1 MAQAAG
7 IQISCAQFEP
17 RIGEIERNVDTS
29 LKLIGEAA
37 DSGSRLII
45 LPELCNSGYVLESR
59 EEAYALSEDVAT
71 GGSIARWAALAAERG
86 LYIVAGFLERE
97 GVKLYNSAI
106 IIGPDGV
113 IGTYRKNHLWADE
126 ALYFER
132 GDLGFPVFH
141 TPFGRIGV
149 LICYD
154 GWFPE
159 AWRLL
164 ALQGADIV
172 CVPTN
177 WVPMAEQPGG
187 MPAMANVLCMGAA
200 HSNSMVVAACD
211 RVGTERGQPFIGQS
225 LIVDHNGWPV
235 AGPASAREPEL
246 VTAICDL
253 SQSRRKRNWNDFNQ
267 VMRDRRT
274 DLYGEMLGTAVRPGW
289 Y

>member
-17 RIGEIERNVDTS
+17 RIGEIERNVETS

-37 DSGSRLII
+37 DSGSRLIV

-71 GGSIARWAALAAERG
+71 GGSVARWAALAAERG

>member
-17 RIGEIERNVDTS
+17 RIGEIERNVETS

-97 GVKLYNSAI
+97 GVRLYNSAVV
-106 IIGPDGV
+106 IGPDGV

-177 WVPMAEQPGG
+177 WVPMAEQPAG

-274 DLYGEMLGTAVRPGW
+274 DLYGEMLGTAARPGW

>member
-17 RIGEIERNVDTS
+17 RIGEVERNVEAS
-29 LKLIGEAA
+29 LKLIAEAA
-37 DSGSRLII
+37 DSGSRLIV

-71 GGSIARWAALAAERG
+71 GSSIARWASLAAERG
-86 LYIVAGFLERE
+86 LYIVAGFLERD
-97 GVKLYNSAI
+97 GIKLYNSAI
-106 IIGPDGV
+106 VIGPDGV

-141 TPFGRIGV
+141 TPFGRVGV

-159 AWRLL
+159 AWRIL

-177 WVPMAEQPGG
+177 WVPMAEQPAG

-235 AGPASAREPEL
+235 AGPASASEPGL

-253 SQSRRKRNWNDFNQ
+253 SQARRKRNWNDFNQ

>member
-17 RIGEIERNVDTS
+17 RIGEIERNVETS

-37 DSGSRLII
+37 DSGSRLIV

-86 LYIVAGFLERE
+86 LYIVAGFLEHD

-106 IIGPDGV
+106 VIGPEGV

-141 TPFGRIGV
+141 TPFGRVGV

-159 AWRLL
+159 AWRIL

-235 AGPASAREPEL
+235 AGAASARESEL

>member
-1 MAQAAG
+1 MAQEAG

-17 RIGEIERNVDTS
+17 RVGELEMNVETS
-29 LKLIGEAA
+29 LRLIGEAA
-37 DSGSRLII
+37 DSGSKLIV
-45 LPELCNSGYVLESR
+45 LPELCNSGYVLSSR
-59 EEAYALSEDVAT
+59 EEAYGLAEEPAT
-71 GGSIARWAALAAERG
+71 GRSIARWSELAASRDVY
-86 LYIVAGFLERE
+86 LVAGFLERDDLR
-97 GVKLYNSAI
+97 LYNSAI
-106 IIGPDGV
+106 VIGPKGI
-113 IGTYRKNHLWADE
+113 IGTYRKTHLWDAE

-141 TPFGRIGV
+141 MPFGRLGV

-177 WVPMAEQPGG
+177 WVPMENQPDNL
-187 MPAMANVLCMGAA
+187 PAMANILCMGAA
-200 HSNSMVVAACD
+200 HSNSMVIAACD
-211 RVGTERGQPFIGQS
+211 RIGTERGQPFIGQS
-225 LIVDHNGWPV
+225 VIIDHNGWPI
-235 AGPASAREPEL
+235 AGPAGKNEPAML
-246 VTAICDL
+246 TAVCDL
-253 SQSRRKRNWNDFNQ
+253 SQARRQRNWNAFNQ

-274 DLYGEMLGTAVRPGW
+274 DLYGEMLGTVIRPNW

>member
-17 RIGEIERNVDTS
+17 RIGEIERNVETS

-37 DSGSRLII
+37 DSGSRLIV

-106 IIGPDGV
+106 VIGPEGV

-132 GDLGFPVFH
+132 GDLGLPVFH
-141 TPFGRIGV
+141 TPFGRVGV

-159 AWRLL
+159 AWRIL

>member
-17 RIGEIERNVDTS
+17 RIGEIERNVETS

-37 DSGSRLII
+37 DSGSRLIV

-59 EEAYALSEDVAT
+59 EEAYALAEDVAT

-86 LYIVAGFLERE
+86 IYIVAGFLERE

-106 IIGPDGV
+106 VIGPDGV

-141 TPFGRIGV
+141 TPFGRVGV

-159 AWRLL
+159 AWRIL

-177 WVPMAEQPGG
+177 WVPMAEQPAG

-235 AGPASAREPEL
+235 AGPASAREPAL

>member
-37 DSGSRLII
+37 DSGSRLIV

-59 EEAYALSEDVAT
+59 EEAYALSEEVST
-71 GGSIARWAALAAERG
+71 GSSIARWASLAAERG
-86 LYIVAGFLERE
+86 LYIVAGFLERD
-97 GVKLYNSAI
+97 GIKLYNSAVV
-106 IIGPDGV
+106 IGPDGV

-159 AWRLL
+159 AWRIL

-177 WVPMAEQPGG
+177 WVPMAEQPAG

-235 AGPASAREPEL
+235 AGPASACEPEL

>member
-97 GVKLYNSAI
+97 GVRLYNSAVV
-106 IIGPDGV
+106 IGPDGV

-177 WVPMAEQPGG
+177 WVPMAEQPAG

>member
-1 MAQAAG
+1 
-7 IQISCAQFEP
+7 
-17 RIGEIERNVDTS
+17 
-29 LKLIGEAA
+29 
-37 DSGSRLII
+37 
-45 LPELCNSGYVLESR
+45 
-59 EEAYALSEDVAT
+59 VAT

-106 IIGPDGV
+106 VIGPDGV

-141 TPFGRIGV
+141 TPFGRVGV

-159 AWRLL
+159 AWRIL